1 MASRIDKEQLMQW
14 CRIPTDRL
22 AEHPDS
28 RISLKLFEP
37 TEELYVYAANLMADE
52 VIANNA
58 AGKPTRWILPAGPNN
73 QYTHFADRVNRE
85 RISLRNTY
93 VFLMDEVLDFN
104 CRPYPIDH
112 PFFSAEGR
120 FQKKFY
126 DQIDPELNVPES
138 QRFIPRYND
147 LETCDRVIEELGG
160 LDTVFGGMGF
170 RGLVAFCEPDYS
182 PWFTVSEQEY
192 CTMLTR
198 IWPIN
203 PDTTIATAQRS
214 FGGLTHHLPR
224 LGVTIGMKSMLN
236 TRRAVFLSA
245 TGAWKRAAVRML
257 MFHEPTV
264 EYPATLFTGRVPEVI
279 LLTDPNTA
287 APPLP
292 TEA

>member
-1 MASRIDKEQLMQW
+1 MASRIDRDRLMAY
-14 CRIPTDRL
+14 CRIPL
-22 AEHPDS
+22 EKLENHPDS
-28 RISLKLFEP
+28 RVTLKIFDPLEG
-37 TEELYVYAANLMADE
+37 LYVHAANMMADE
-52 VIANNA
+52 VIANNK
-58 AGKPTRWILPAGPNN
+58 AGRRTRWVLPAGPNA
-73 QYTHFADRVNRE
+73 QYEHFAERVNAE
-85 RISLRNTY
+85 RISLQNVY

-120 FQKKFY
+120 FNRKFY
-126 DQIDPELNVPES
+126 DLIAPELNVPHE

-147 LETCDRVIEELGG
+147 LETCDAKIAELGG

-182 PWFTVSEQEY
+182 PWFTVTEEDY
-192 CTMLTR
+192 CNMLTR

-203 PDTTIATAQRS
+203 PDTTIATAERS
-214 FGGLTHHLPR
+214 YGGLTHHLPR
-224 LGVTIGMKSMLN
+224 LSVTIGMKSML
-236 TRRAVFLSA
+236 TAKRAVFLCA

-264 EYPATLFTGRVPEVI
+264 EYPATLFTGNVGEVV
-279 LLTDPNTA
+279 LLTDPGTA

-292 TEA
+292 TLG